1 MMTHADGNVESPCP
15 FVSIYRTNERKLFP
29 RDTGQVGPDLGDRVP
44 EDLFHLVLGPPDH
57 LDSGHSGHLAA
68 HHLGLGRAYGFA
80 QDYNGITPVEPVQVE
95 EWWTGDALTC
105 VGVV

>member
-1 MMTHADGNVESPCP
+1 MSGSHFLGTPARSALIWVT
-15 FVSIYRTNERKLFP
+15 VSQKISSTLS
-29 RDTGQVGPDLGDRVP
+29 LDRP
-44 EDLFHLVLGPPDH
+44 T

-68 HHLGLGRAYGFA
+68 HHLGLGQAYGFA

-95 EWWTGDALTC
+95 EWWTGDALSC